1 MRQSQSVD
9 DAAVVLP
16 RPEEPLEF
24 TGERFVPGCEG
35 EIEHEHYHRYL
46 FARELAEGRDVLDV
60 ASGEG
65 YGAALL
71 AATARSV
78 IGVDLDPDV
87 VAHAARS
94 YAAPNLHFRVGR
106 CEALPLASGSVDLV
120 VSFETLE
127 HFEEQRRFLSEVKR
141 VLRPGGLLV
150 LSSPVRGVYSAG
162 NPNPFHVRELTR
174 GELEALVRSE
184 FQHHVCLGQ
193 TPVVGSALL
202 ADEPLPPAIRTGQLF
217 WRREDGSFD
226 RAGGTGLAPYL
237 VVVASDAPLPE
248 LRIGLLQDHPYLAR
262 LLARLR
268 DERLACDALRAE
280 RQRCADAV
288 AAQQSESERLRAEL
302 AARADEL
309 RDLRLR
315 VERASQ
321 PRGAARL
328 WDSLHRRRLARRIAT
343 TGLFDVEYYRQTNP
357 DLGGALDPIRHYVKY
372 GAWGGRD
379 PHPMFDTSYYL
390 AQDPALLRRRE
401 NPLLHFARAG
411 AAEGRRPHP
420 RFTAEEYLRATR
432 RSSGAG
438 AAPAAP
444 ARAAAPRPS
453 PVRLRP
459 RTIPG
464 AQPDAGAGG
473 GAPAAVTLVATH
485 VFPYP
490 PRAGNE
496 YRIHRMI
503 RWLRSAG
510 HEVHLVVCPLPGEE
524 PSPEALE
531 HAARE
536 YPHLYVCRRDG
547 EVLHATRRPEALAA
561 IRALAGRPARTAP
574 AAARAGPE
582 RLAAIERTFCP
593 DPFVD
598 LVARLAEA
606 LRPDVLLANYVFT
619 SAVLA
624 QAPAGALRVIDTHDV
639 FSTKARKV
647 VQFGVPDDLAL
658 TAQEEAALLRRADLL
673 VAIQPEEERELRA
686 LVPEL
691 AVVTAGV
698 DFEVAE
704 PAPAPQEP
712 VALYV
717 GSKNGLNVRG
727 LRDFLA
733 LAWPLVRRERP
744 DARLLIAGPV
754 CDAVED
760 GVDGVELL
768 GRVDRLEPLYARAR
782 VVVNPAAAGTG
793 LKIKTVEALSNLR
806 PVVAWPSGVE
816 GLAEELASFCEVA
829 TDWYAFARKLLHLL
843 EADAARELV
852 ARREHLARRFSPE
865 RVYAGLQG
873 ALSGHLGA
881 PPPAAPR
888 RAALPA

>member
-1 MRQSQSVD
+1 MED
-9 DAAVVLP
+9 PAVVLP
-16 RPEEPLEF
+16 TPGEPLEF

-46 FARELAEGRDVLDV
+46 FARELAAGRDVLDV

-71 AATARSV
+71 AGIARSV
-78 IGVDLDPDV
+78 VGVELDPEI

-106 CEALPLASGSVDLV
+106 CEALPLESASVDLV

-127 HFEEQRRFLSEVKR
+127 HFEEQRRFLAEVKR

-150 LSSPVRGVYSAG
+150 LSSPVRGVYSLG
-162 NPNPFHVRELTR
+162 NPNPFHVRELSR

-184 FQHHVCLGQ
+184 FRHLVCLGQ

-217 WRREDGSFD
+217 WRRDDGSFN
-226 RAGGTGLAPYL
+226 RGGGTGLAPYL
-237 VVVASDAPLPE
+237 VVVASDAPLPP
-248 LRIGLLQDHPYLAR
+248 LRIGLLHDHPYMAR
-262 LLARLR
+262 LLARVR
-268 DERLACDALRAE
+268 DAQRACDAE
-280 RQRCADAV
+280 RQRCADV
-288 AAQQSESERLRAEL
+288 LAAQQSASERLRAEL
-302 AARADEL
+302 AARTDEL
-309 RDLRLR
+309 RDLRQ
-315 VERASQ
+315 RAEQAAQ

-343 TGLFDVEYYRQTNP
+343 TGLFDAAYYRQTNP
-357 DLGGALDPIRHYVKY
+357 DLGDALDPIRHYVKY

-390 AQDPALLRRRE
+390 AQEPALVRRRE
-401 NPLLHFARAG
+401 NPLLHFARVG

-420 RFTAEEYLRATR
+420 RYSAEEYLRAAR
-432 RSSGAG
+432 RSSSAG
-438 AAPAAP
+438 SPATAPTRTAAPS
-444 ARAAAPRPS
+444 RAATPPPS
-453 PVRLRP
+453 AVRLRP
-459 RTIPG
+459 RPIPG
-464 AQPDAGAGG
+464 ALQDTGG
-473 GAPAAVTLVATH
+473 GAARSAVTLVATH

-496 YRIHRMI
+496 YRIGRMI
-503 RWLRSAG
+503 RWLRATG

-524 PSPEALE
+524 PGPEALE
-531 HAARE
+531 RAARE
-536 YPHLYVCRRDG
+536 HPDLYLCGRDG

-561 IRALAGRPARTAP
+561 LRALAGTRARTTA
-574 AAARAGPE
+574 AAARGAPA
-582 RLAAIERTFCP
+582 RLASIERTFCP
-593 DPFVD
+593 DPFLE

-624 QAPAGALRVIDTHDV
+624 HAPAGSLRVIDTHDV

-658 TAQEEAALLRRADLL
+658 TGEEEAALLRRADLL

-686 LVPEL
+686 LVPDR

-704 PAPAPQEP
+704 PAPAPRDP
-712 VALYV
+712 IALYV
-717 GSKNGLNVRG
+717 GSRNGLNVRG

-733 LAWPLVRRERP
+733 LAWPLVRRVRP

-754 CDAVED
+754 CDAVEE
-760 GVDGVELL
+760 GVEGVELL
-768 GRVDRLEPLYARAR
+768 GRVERLEPLYARAR

-806 PVVAWPSGVE
+806 PVVAWPSGVD
-816 GLAEELASFCEVA
+816 GLGDELAALCAVA
-829 TDWYAFARKLLHLL
+829 TDWSAFARKVL
-843 EADAARELV
+843 ERLDAGAAGELV

-865 RVYAGLQG
+865 HVYA
-873 ALSGHLGA
+873 AL
-881 PPPAAPR
+881 
-888 RAALPA
+888 RAALARGVRARLPRAARPAALHA